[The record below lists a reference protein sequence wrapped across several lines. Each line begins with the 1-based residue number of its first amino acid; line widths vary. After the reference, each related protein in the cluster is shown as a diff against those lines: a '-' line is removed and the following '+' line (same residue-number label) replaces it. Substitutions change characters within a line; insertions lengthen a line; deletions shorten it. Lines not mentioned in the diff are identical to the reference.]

1 MKVLGIDDN
10 SDINMLLGTVLT
22 ASGHQYTS
30 VTDGRE
36 GIKLLKQNPYDV
48 VLLDLAMPEF
58 SGFDVLDSLKK
69 EGLIEKQKII
79 LLTASSIT
87 DEEISELLKT
97 GVRSYLR
104 KPLDIDIFVEKIQ
117 QVYSGQWMEKH
128 AQSPTRNWT
137 TYEHVP
143 SLLEKA

>member
-10 SDINMLLGTVLT
+10 SDINSLLGTVLI
-22 ASGHQYTS
+22 ASGHQFIS

-36 GIKLLKQNPYDV
+36 GIKLLKQNPYDI

-58 SGFDVLDSLKK
+58 SGFDVLETLKK

-87 DEEISELLKT
+87 DQEIDDLLKT
-97 GVRSYLR
+97 GISSYLR
-104 KPLDIDIFVEKIQ
+104 KPLDIDVFLERVE
-117 QVYSGQWMEKH
+117 QVYNDK
-128 AQSPTRNWT
+128 
-137 TYEHVP
+137 
-143 SLLEKA
+143 

>member
-10 SDINMLLGTVLT
+10 ADINALLGTVLI
-22 ASGHQYTS
+22 AAGHEYTS

-36 GIKLLKQNPYDV
+36 GIKLIKEKPYDV

-69 EGLIEKQKII
+69 DGLIQKNKII

-87 DEEISELLKT
+87 DQEIDDLLKT
-97 GVRSYLR
+97 GVTSYLR
-104 KPLDIDIFVEKIQ
+104 KPLDIDAF
-117 QVYSGQWMEKH
+117 
-128 AQSPTRNWT
+128 
-137 TYEHVP
+137 
-143 SLLEKA
+143 LEKVEQVNNGK

>member
-10 SDINMLLGTVLT
+10 SDINMLLGTVLM
-22 ASGHQYTS
+22 ASGHEYTS

-58 SGFDVLDSLKK
+58 SGFDVLESLKK
-69 EGLIEKQKII
+69 EGIIARQKII

-87 DEEISELLKT
+87 DEEISDLLKT

-104 KPLDIDIFVEKIQ
+104 KPLDIEQFVDRIE
-117 QVYSGQWMEKH
+117 QVHSG
-128 AQSPTRNWT
+128 S
-137 TYEHVP
+137 
-143 SLLEKA
+143 

>member
-10 SDINMLLGTVLT
+10 SDINSLLGTVLI
-22 ASGHQYTS
+22 ASGHQFVS

-36 GIKLLKQNPYDV
+36 GIKLLKQNPYDI

-58 SGFDVLDSLKK
+58 SGFDVLENLKK

-87 DEEISELLKT
+87 DQEIDDLLKT
-97 GVRSYLR
+97 GISSYLR
-104 KPLDIDIFVEKIQ
+104 KPLDIDVFLERVE
-117 QVYSGQWMEKH
+117 QVYNDK
-128 AQSPTRNWT
+128 
-137 TYEHVP
+137 
-143 SLLEKA
+143 

>member
-10 SDINMLLGTVLT
+10 SDINTLLGTVLI
-22 ASGHQYTS
+22 ASGHEFTS

-36 GIKLLKQNPYDV
+36 GIKLLKNKPYDV

-69 EGLIEKQKII
+69 EGLMEKQKII

-87 DEEISELLKT
+87 DEEIDSLLKA

-104 KPLDIDIFVEKIQ
+104 KPLDIDIFVERIE
-117 QVYSGQWMEKH
+117 QVHNGKWK
-128 AQSPTRNWT
+128 
-137 TYEHVP
+137 
-143 SLLEKA
+143 

>member
-1 MKVLGIDDN
+1 LRVLGIDDN
-10 SDINMLLGTVLT
+10 SDINSLLGTVLV
-22 ASGHQYTS
+22 ASGHEFTS

-36 GIKLLKQNPYDV
+36 GIKLIKQKPFDV

-69 EGLIEKQKII
+69 EGLIAKQKII

-87 DEEISELLKT
+87 DQEIEDLLKT

-104 KPLDIDIFVEKIQ
+104 KPLDIDVFVERIE
-117 QVYSGQWMEKH
+117 QVHNGS
-128 AQSPTRNWT
+128 
-137 TYEHVP
+137 
-143 SLLEKA
+143 

>member
-10 SDINMLLGTVLT
+10 PDINMLLGTVLA
-22 ASGHQYTS
+22 ASGHEFTS

-36 GIKLLKQNPYDV
+36 GIKLLQKNPYDV

-69 EGLIEKQKII
+69 DGLIEKQKII

-104 KPLDIDIFVEKIQ
+104 KPLDIDIFVEKVE
-117 QVYSGQWMEKH
+117 QVHRG
-128 AQSPTRNWT
+128 R
-137 TYEHVP
+137 
-143 SLLEKA
+143 

>member
-10 SDINMLLGTVLT
+10 SDINSLLGTVLI
-22 ASGHQYTS
+22 ASGHEFNS

-36 GIKLLKQNPYDV
+36 GIKLIKNKPYDV

-58 SGFDVLDSLKK
+58 SGFDVLESLKK
-69 EGLIEKQKII
+69 EGLMETQKII

-87 DEEISELLKT
+87 DEEIDSLLKT

-104 KPLDIDIFVEKIQ
+104 KPLDIDVFVERIE
-117 QVYSGQWMEKH
+117 QVHNAK
-128 AQSPTRNWT
+128 
-137 TYEHVP
+137 
-143 SLLEKA
+143 

>member
-10 SDINMLLGTVLT
+10 SDINSLLGTVLV
-22 ASGHQYTS
+22 ASGHQFIS

-36 GIKLLKQNPYDV
+36 GIKLLKQNPYDI

-58 SGFDVLDSLKK
+58 SGFDVLETLKK

-87 DEEISELLKT
+87 DQEIDDLLKT
-97 GVRSYLR
+97 GISSYLR
-104 KPLDIDIFVEKIQ
+104 KPLDIDVFLERVE
-117 QVYSGQWMEKH
+117 QVYNSK
-128 AQSPTRNWT
+128 
-137 TYEHVP
+137 
-143 SLLEKA
+143 

>member
-10 SDINMLLGTVLT
+10 PDINMLLGTVLT
-22 ASGHQYTS
+22 ASGHEFTS

-36 GIKLLKQNPYDV
+36 GIKLLKNKPYDV

-69 EGLIEKQKII
+69 EGLMEKQKII

-87 DEEISELLKT
+87 DEEIDSLLKT

-104 KPLDIDIFVEKIQ
+104 KPLDIDVFVEKVE
-117 QVYSGQWMEKH
+117 QVHRG
-128 AQSPTRNWT
+128 R
-137 TYEHVP
+137 
-143 SLLEKA
+143 

>member
-1 MKVLGIDDN
+1 MRVLGIDDN
-10 SDINMLLGTVLT
+10 SDINSLLGTVLV
-22 ASGHQYTS
+22 ASGHEFTS

-36 GIKLLKQNPYDV
+36 GIKLIKQKPFDV

-69 EGLIEKQKII
+69 EGLIAKQKII

-87 DEEISELLKT
+87 DQEIEDLLKT

-104 KPLDIDIFVEKIQ
+104 KPLDIDVFVERIE
-117 QVYSGQWMEKH
+117 QVHNGS
-128 AQSPTRNWT
+128 
-137 TYEHVP
+137 
-143 SLLEKA
+143 

>member
-1 MKVLGIDDN
+1 VKVLGIDDN
-10 SDINMLLGTVLT
+10 PDINMLLGTVLT
-22 ASGHQYTS
+22 ASGHEFTS

-36 GIKLLKQNPYDV
+36 GIKLLQKNPYDV

-69 EGLIEKQKII
+69 DGLIEKQKII

-104 KPLDIDIFVEKIQ
+104 KPLDIDIFVEKVE
-117 QVYSGQWMEKH
+117 QVHRG
-128 AQSPTRNWT
+128 R
-137 TYEHVP
+137 
-143 SLLEKA
+143 

>member
-10 SDINMLLGTVLT
+10 ADINVLLGTVLT
-22 ASGHQYTS
+22 ASGHEFIS

-36 GIKLLKQNPYDV
+36 GLKLIKQTPYDI

-58 SGFDVLDSLKK
+58 SGFDVLNALKK
-69 EGLIEKQKII
+69 DGLIEKRKII

-87 DEEISELLKT
+87 DEEINELLKT

-104 KPLDIDIFVEKIQ
+104 KPLDIEVFVDRIE
-117 QVYSGQWMEKH
+117 QVHRGQ
-128 AQSPTRNWT
+128 
-137 TYEHVP
+137 
-143 SLLEKA
+143 

>member
-22 ASGHQYTS
+22 ASGHEFTS

-36 GIKLLKQNPYDV
+36 GVKLIKQHPYDV

-69 EGLIEKQKII
+69 EGLIANQKII

-104 KPLDIDIFVEKIQ
+104 KPLDIDVFVEKIQ
-117 QVYSGQWMEKH
+117 QVHSGQ
-128 AQSPTRNWT
+128 
-137 TYEHVP
+137 
-143 SLLEKA
+143 